1 VQNELVFFF
10 RDSSFQLSDV
20 SECCGPKTRSAK
32 SKACEN
38 DLYVNNEEHKDF
50 MNQNPEV
57 IIAGI
62 FNTLP
67 VALKMLDDKKAFL
80 CKVKEIV

>member
-1 VQNELVFFF
+1 LFVFERYTPF
-10 RDSSFQLSDV
+10 SG
-20 SECCGPKTRSAK
+20 SEQIHDKLPAK

-50 MNQNPEV
+50 INPNPEV
-57 IIAGI
+57 VIAGI

-80 CKVKEIV
+80 CKVKEIVYKYQC

>member
-1 VQNELVFFF
+1 
-10 RDSSFQLSDV
+10 V
-20 SECCGPKTRSAK
+20 SECYSPKTRSAK

-50 MNQNPEV
+50 INPNPEV
-57 IIAGI
+57 VIAGI

-67 VALKMLDDKKAFL
+67 VALKMLDDKKACL
-80 CKVKEIV
+80 CKVKEIVYKYQCCDMDEFYICNFV